1 MFTHPQ
7 VALPDERTLSSFS
20 TRLVM
25 WPLEPRRNPM
35 PDRVLSKLRNI
46 YSGDLS
52 SFGSVPIDEIVAGR
66 VRAEQLNI
74 ILNYLPSIML
84 ANACNAL
91 IFVVAVWPSPNL
103 RLSLVWAAIIIC
115 YAFFYGIRRRRKPFK
130 PQSVSAYSIRRV
142 VRNALLFGSLWAAL
156 PLFFF
161 VGASAGQQL
170 IITCLCAGMLAG
182 GAFAFASIPIAAIAF
197 TSPIFIASAVVIARS
212 GDQAYFLVA
221 ILMVVYTCVLIR
233 GVFVYALQ
241 LTKRLVEQVRAE
253 EQAHKDFLTKLPN
266 RMSFNEDI
274 EAALSRLKRGGE
286 QFAVLYL
293 DLDEFKSVN
302 DRLGHGAGDE
312 LLVQTA
318 SRLKACARTADAVA
332 RLGGD
337 EFAIIANGINSSEQA
352 LAFAERL
359 VETMSVPFIIDG
371 SEVYN
376 TVSIGIAIAP
386 SAGVSSDVLLKNAD
400 TALFRAKGEVGGS
413 VQIFQPSHDAKA
425 RERRAIEH
433 DLRLALARDEFFL
446 VFQPF
451 FNLAQN
457 RLNGCEAL
465 LRWRHPLRGII
476 LPEEFIQIAEATELI
491 HPIGEWVIREACR
504 AASEWPQDTKIAI
517 NFSAVQFRKA
527 SILPAIIK
535 SLADVG
541 VSPSRLEIEI
551 TESTILSESD
561 FALSMLNNL
570 LDLGTKFAL
579 DDFGTGYASLSC
591 LRKFPFDRIKIDCSF
606 VREMLTDPH
615 CASIVRSVIG
625 LASDLGIGVT
635 AEGVETREQLAY
647 LRATTC
653 GQVQG
658 LLISEP
664 KPAAEI
670 AALFDKA
677 KSSQTLAA

>member
-35 PDRVLSKLRNI
+35 PDRVLSKLRSI

-253 EQAHKDFLTKLPN
+253 EQAHKDFLTELPN

-274 EAALSRLKRGGE
+274 DAALSRLKRGGE

-400 TALFRAKGEVGGS
+400 TALFRAKGEVGSS

-465 LRWRHPLRGII
+465 LRWRHPLRGVI

-591 LRKFPFDRIKIDCSF
+591 LRKFPFDRVKIDCSF

>member
-1 MFTHPQ
+1 
-7 VALPDERTLSSFS
+7 
-20 TRLVM
+20 
-25 WPLEPRRNPM
+25 M

-52 SFGSVPIDEIVAGR
+52 SFGGVPIDEIVAGR

-84 ANACNAL
+84 ANVCNAL
-91 IFVVAVWPSPNL
+91 IFVVAVWPSPDL
-103 RLSLVWAAIIIC
+103 PLSLVWAAIIIC
-115 YAFFYGIRRRRKPFK
+115 YACFYGIRRRRKPFK

-197 TSPIFIASAVVIARS
+197 TSPIFIASAVVIART

-253 EQAHKDFLTKLPN
+253 EQAHKDFLTELPN

-274 EAALSRLKRGGE
+274 DAALSRLKRGGE

-318 SRLKACARTADAVA
+318 SRLKACARTADSVA

-337 EFAIIANGINSSEQA
+337 EFAIIANGINCSEQA

-386 SAGVSSDVLLKNAD
+386 SAGASSDVLLKNAD

-413 VQIFQPSHDAKA
+413 VQIFEPSHDAKA

-451 FNLAQN
+451 FDLAQN
-457 RLNGCEAL
+457 RLIGCEAL

-491 HPIGEWVIREACR
+491 HPIGEWVIREACQ
-504 AASEWPQDTKIAI
+504 AASYWPQDTKIAI

-591 LRKFPFDRIKIDCSF
+591 LRKFAFDRVKIDRSF

-625 LASDLGIGVT
+625 LANDLKIGVT
-635 AEGVETREQLAY
+635 AEGVETREQLSY

-653 GQVQG
+653 DQVQG

-664 KPAAEI
+664 RPTAEI

-677 KSSQTLAA
+677 KASQTLAA

>member
-1 MFTHPQ
+1 
-7 VALPDERTLSSFS
+7 
-20 TRLVM
+20 
-25 WPLEPRRNPM
+25 M
-35 PDRVLSKLRNI
+35 PDRIISKLRNI

-52 SFGSVPIDEIVAGR
+52 SFGGVAIDEVVSGR

-74 ILNYLPSIML
+74 ILYYLPSIML
-84 ANACNAL
+84 ANVCNAL
-91 IFVVAVWPSPNL
+91 IFVVAVWPSPN
-103 RLSLVWAAIIIC
+103 RPLSLVWAATIVC
-115 YAFFYGIRRRRKPFK
+115 YAIFYGIKGRRKPFK
-130 PQSVSAYSIRRV
+130 PQSVSAHSIQRV
-142 VRNALLFGSLWAAL
+142 VRNALLLGSLWAAL
-156 PLFFF
+156 PLLFFI
-161 VGASAGQQL
+161 GASAGGQL

-182 GAFAFASIPIAAIAF
+182 GAFAFASVPVAAIAF

-221 ILMVVYTCVLIR
+221 MLMVVYTCVLIR
-233 GVFVYALQ
+233 GVFVHALQ
-241 LTKRLVEQVRAE
+241 LTKRLAEQVQAE

-312 LLVQTA
+312 LLVQVA
-318 SRLKACARTADAVA
+318 SRLKSCARASDSVA

-337 EFAIIANGINSSEQA
+337 EFAIIANAINSSEQA

-359 VETMSVPFIIDG
+359 VETFSLPFMIDG
-371 SEVYN
+371 STVYN

-386 SAGVSSDVLLKNAD
+386 SAGVSSDVLMKNTD
-400 TALFRAKGEVGGS
+400 TALYRAKGEVGGS
-413 VQIFQPSHDAKA
+413 VQIFEPRHDAKA

-451 FNLAQN
+451 FDLAQN
-457 RLNGCEAL
+457 RLTGCEAL

-476 LPEEFIQIAEATELI
+476 FPEEFIQIAEATELI

-504 AASEWPQDTKIAI
+504 AASDWPQDTKIAI

-551 TESTILSESD
+551 TESTILSEND

-625 LASDLGIGVT
+625 LAHDLGIGVT
-635 AEGVETREQLAY
+635 AEGVETEEQLSY

-658 LLISEP
+658 FLISEP

-670 AALFDKA
+670 AALFGKT
-677 KSSQTLAA
+677 KTSHTLAA

>member
-1 MFTHPQ
+1 M
-7 VALPDERTLSSFS
+7 L
-20 TRLVM
+20 
-25 WPLEPRRNPM
+25 
-35 PDRVLSKLRNI
+35 DRVISKLRNI

-52 SFGSVPIDEIVAGR
+52 SFGGVAIDETVAGR

-74 ILNYLPSIML
+74 ILNCLPSIML
-84 ANACNAL
+84 ANVCNAL

-103 RLSLVWAAIIIC
+103 PLSLVWAATIIC
-115 YAFFYGIRRRRKPFK
+115 YAFFYGIRRRRKPVK

-142 VRNALLFGSLWAAL
+142 VRNALLLGSLWAAL

-161 VGASAGQQL
+161 IGASAGEQL

-182 GAFAFASIPIAAIAF
+182 GAFAFASVPVAAIVF

-221 ILMVVYTCVLIR
+221 MLMVVYTCVLIR

-241 LTKRLVEQVRAE
+241 LTKRLAEQVQAE

-274 EAALSRLKRGGE
+274 EAALARLRRGGE

-318 SRLKACARTADAVA
+318 GRLKSCARAADSVA
-332 RLGGD
+332 RLGGN

-352 LAFAERL
+352 LAFAQRL
-359 VETMSVPFIIDG
+359 VEMLGPPFMIDG

-386 SAGVSSDVLLKNAD
+386 SAGVSSDVLLKNTD
-400 TALFRAKGEVGGS
+400 TALYRAKGEVGGS
-413 VQIFQPSHDAKA
+413 VQIFEPGHDAKA

-446 VFQPF
+446 VFQPLF
-451 FNLAQN
+451 DIAQN
-457 RLNGCEAL
+457 RLTGCEAL

-476 LPEEFIQIAEATELI
+476 FPEEFIPIAEATELI
-491 HPIGEWVIREACR
+491 HPIGEWVIHQACR
-504 AASEWPQDTKIAI
+504 AASDWPPDTKIAI

-541 VSPSRLEIEI
+541 VSPSRVEIEI
-551 TESTILSESD
+551 TELTILSESD

-591 LRKFPFDRIKIDCSF
+591 LRKFPFDRIKIDSSF
-606 VREMLTDPH
+606 VGEMLTDPH

-625 LASDLGIGVT
+625 LACDLGIGVT
-635 AEGVETREQLAY
+635 AEGVETQEQLSY

-664 KPAAEI
+664 KPAVEI
-670 AALFDKA
+670 AALLGKA
-677 KSSQTLAA
+677 KASQTLAA